1 MVEIALNLPFEVQKV
16 PEGHDHKNLE
26 NCELYRSLSEE
37 VKAEVHKNPF
47 LLDYLHMI
55 PSDMTPTIVP
65 KLDRK
70 TGELK
75 APNIIYPVSDCIY
88 IHIFPDANDV
98 RNFYIPVEPQF
109 INNVKRHM
117 PTVEER
123 LVDMVADFDPQTLE
137 EREKILKDCIAGIC
151 TPDGKHRE
159 KDEGVEQPKE
169 GDTAK
174 DAKAKKGPADGKKDK
189 KDKIAGN
196 DKKAGGL
203 GSIIGTLMGKKSAE
217 KLHLTPGEY
226 QALEYLILRDKVGMG
241 LLEPVIRDPNIEDI
255 TCDGYGPIFLEHK
268 VFKGLKTTIEFNKE
282 DLNKF
287 VLQLS
292 EKIGKPITFASPIID
307 ATLPDGSR
315 INIVYGEDVSKR
327 GSNFTIRK
335 FTAKPL
341 SIFDVIGSNTL
352 DYAMAAYLWI
362 MIQEGMSLFV
372 SGETASGK
380 TTTLNAIMTFISAN
394 SKVISIEDTA
404 EVQVPHKN
412 WTREITRGANKG
424 DNSSDVGMFDLLK
437 AALRQRPNYIIV
449 GEIRG
454 IEGAIAFQA
463 IQTGHPVMSTFHA
476 ASVEKLIQRLTG
488 DPINVPKTYVDNLN
502 LVIIQ
507 SAVRRPDGKIVRRI
521 LSINEIVGFNPQTKA
536 FNFIE
541 VFSWDPVT
549 DKFIFRGYRS
559 SYLLEQKIAK
569 KLGIPENK
577 TQIIYDQIDK
587 RVKILKKIKESN
599 ISDYAEVFQMIT
611 KVEKGGL
618 LKLEI

>member
-1 MVEIALNLPFEVQKV
+1 MQVEVSLPFEIQKV
-16 PEGHDHKNLE
+16 PEGHDHTNLE
-26 NCELYRSLSEE
+26 NCELYRSLTDDI
-37 VKAEVHKNPF
+37 KAEVQKNPF

-55 PSDMTPTIVP
+55 PIDMLPTFSA

-70 TGELK
+70 AGETK
-75 APNIIYPVSDCIY
+75 TPNMIYPVSDCIY
-88 IHIFPDANDV
+88 IHIFSDPNDV
-98 RNFYIPVEPQF
+98 RNFYIPIEPQF
-109 INNVKRHM
+109 INNVK
-117 PTVEER
+117 PYLNKLEEK
-123 LVDMVADFDPQTLE
+123 LVDMVADFDPQSQE
-137 EREKILKDCIAGIC
+137 EREKILRDCIAKIC
-151 TPDGKHRE
+151 AIDAKGAAIDAK
-159 KDEGVEQPKE
+159 KISD
-169 GDTAK
+169 AK
-174 DAKAKKGPADGKKDK
+174 DAEAKDKQDKLDGKKSGGFNI
-189 KDKIAGN
+189 KDLNGLFGKLSGN
-196 DKKAGGL
+196 
-203 GSIIGTLMGKKSAE
+203 KKSNE
-217 KLHLTPGEY
+217 KLNVTLAEY
-226 QALEYLILRDKVGMG
+226 KALEYLIIRDKVGMG
-241 LLEPVIRDPNIEDI
+241 LLEPVICDPNIEDI

-268 VFKGLKTTIEFNKE
+268 VFKGLKTTIEFDKVE
-282 DLNKF
+282 LTKF

-335 FTAKPL
+335 FSAKPL
-341 SIFDVIGSNTL
+341 SIFDVIGSNTM
-352 DYAMAAYLWI
+352 DYTMAAYLWI

-380 TTTLNAIMTFISAN
+380 TTTLNAIMTFISPD
-394 SKVISIEDTA
+394 SKVVSIEDTA

-454 IEGAIAFQA
+454 VEGAIAFQA

-507 SAVRRPDGKIVRRI
+507 SAVRRPNGKIVRRI

-536 FNFIE
+536 FTFIE

-549 DKFIFRGYRS
+549 DKFIFRGYKS

-569 KLGIPENK
+569 KLGVPENK
-577 TQIIYDQIDK
+577 NMVMYEQLDK
-587 RVKILKKIKESN
+587 RVKILKKI
-599 ISDYAEVFQMIT
+599 SDSKITDYNEVFQMIT
-611 KVEKGGL
+611 KVDKNGL
-618 LKLEI
+618 LKIEV

>member
-1 MVEIALNLPFEVQKV
+1 MQVEVSLPFEIQKV
-16 PEGHDHKNLE
+16 PEGHDHTNLE
-26 NCELYRSLSEE
+26 NCELYRSLTDDI
-37 VKAEVHKNPF
+37 KAEVQKNPF

-55 PSDMTPTIVP
+55 PRDMLPTFSA

-70 TGELK
+70 AGETK
-75 APNIIYPVSDCIY
+75 TPNMIYPVSDCIY
-88 IHIFPDANDV
+88 IHIFSDPNDV

-109 INNVKRHM
+109 INDIKQYMN
-117 PTVEER
+117 PLEER
-123 LVDMVADFDPQTLE
+123 LVDMVADFDPQSQE
-137 EREKILKDCIAGIC
+137 EREKILRDCIAKIC
-151 TPDGKHRE
+151 VIDAKGA
-159 KDEGVEQPKE
+159 
-169 GDTAK
+169 AK
-174 DAKAKKGPADGKKDK
+174 DAKKINDAKDAEAKVKQDKKDGKKPSGLSM
-189 KDKIAGN
+189 KDLNGLFGKLSGN
-196 DKKAGGL
+196 
-203 GSIIGTLMGKKSAE
+203 KKSNE
-217 KLHLTPGEY
+217 KLNVTAAEY
-226 QALEYLILRDKVGMG
+226 KALEYLIIRDKVGMG
-241 LLEPVIRDPNIEDI
+241 LLEPVICDPNIEDI

-268 VFKGLKTTIEFNKE
+268 VFKGLKTTIEFDKIE
-282 DLNKF
+282 LTKF

-335 FTAKPL
+335 FSAKPL
-341 SIFDVIGSNTL
+341 SIFDVIGSNTM
-352 DYAMAAYLWI
+352 DYTMAAYLWI

-380 TTTLNAIMTFISAN
+380 TTTLNAIMTFISPD
-394 SKVISIEDTA
+394 SKVVSIEDTA

-424 DNSSDVGMFDLLK
+424 NNSSDVGMFDLLK

-454 IEGAIAFQA
+454 VEGAIAFQA

-507 SAVRRPDGKIVRRI
+507 SAVRRPNGKIVRRI

-536 FNFIE
+536 FTFIE

-549 DKFIFRGYRS
+549 DKFIFRGYKS

-569 KLGIPENK
+569 KLGVPENK
-577 TQIIYDQIDK
+577 NMVMYEQLDK
-587 RVKILKKIKESN
+587 RVKILKKI
-599 ISDYAEVFQMIT
+599 SDSKITDYNEVFQMIT
-611 KVEKGGL
+611 KVDKNGL
-618 LKLEI
+618 LKIEV

>member
-1 MVEIALNLPFEVQKV
+1 MQVEVSLPFETQKV
-16 PEGHDHKNLE
+16 PEGHDHTNLE
-26 NCELYRSLSEE
+26 NCELYCGLTDDL
-37 VKAEVHKNPF
+37 KAEVQKNPF

-55 PSDMTPTIVP
+55 PDGMMPKFMA

-70 TGELK
+70 AGETK
-75 APNIIYPVSDCIY
+75 TPNVMYPVSDCIY
-88 IHIFPDANDV
+88 IHIFSDVNDV
-98 RNFYIPVEPQF
+98 RNFYIPIEPHF
-109 INNVKRHM
+109 ITSVKQYM
-117 PTVEER
+117 KTVEEK
-123 LVDMVADFDPQTLE
+123 LVDMVADFDPQSQE
-137 EREKILKDCIAGIC
+137 EREKILRDCIAKIC
-151 TPDGKHRE
+151 IIDAKGA
-159 KDEGVEQPKE
+159 
-169 GDTAK
+169 AK
-174 DAKAKKGPADGKKDK
+174 DAKKISDAKDAEAKDIQDKKDGKKQSGLNMKGLDGLFGMLS
-189 KDKIAGN
+189 GN
-196 DKKAGGL
+196 
-203 GSIIGTLMGKKSAE
+203 KKSNE
-217 KLHLTPGEY
+217 KLNVTASEY
-226 QALEYLILRDKVGMG
+226 QALEYLIIRDKVGMS
-241 LLEPVIRDPNIEDI
+241 LLEPVICDPNIEDI

-268 VFKGLKTTIEFNKE
+268 VFKGLKTTIEFDKIE
-282 DLNKF
+282 LNKF

-335 FTAKPL
+335 FSAKPL
-341 SIFDVIGSNTL
+341 SIFDVIGSNTM

-380 TTTLNAIMTFISAN
+380 TTTLNAIMTFISPDA
-394 SKVISIEDTA
+394 KVISIEDTA

-424 DNSSDVGMFDLLK
+424 NNSSDVGMFDLLK

-454 IEGAIAFQA
+454 VEGAIAFQA

-536 FNFIE
+536 FTFIE
-541 VFSWDPVT
+541 VFSWDPMT
-549 DKFIFRGYRS
+549 DKFIFRGYKS
-559 SYLLEQKIAK
+559 SYLLEQKVAR

-577 TQIIYDQIDK
+577 NQIMYEQLDK
-587 RVKILKKIKESN
+587 RVKILKKI
-599 ISDYAEVFQMIT
+599 SDSKITDYNEVFQMIT
-611 KVEKGGL
+611 KVDKNGL
-618 LKLEI
+618 LKMEV

>member
-1 MVEIALNLPFEVQKV
+1 M
-16 PEGHDHKNLE
+16 
-26 NCELYRSLSEE
+26 
-37 VKAEVHKNPF
+37 
-47 LLDYLHMI
+47 
-55 PSDMTPTIVP
+55 
-65 KLDRK
+65 
-70 TGELK
+70 
-75 APNIIYPVSDCIY
+75 
-88 IHIFPDANDV
+88 
-98 RNFYIPVEPQF
+98 
-109 INNVKRHM
+109 
-117 PTVEER
+117 
-123 LVDMVADFDPQTLE
+123 
-137 EREKILKDCIAGIC
+137 
-151 TPDGKHRE
+151 
-159 KDEGVEQPKE
+159 
-169 GDTAK
+169 
-174 DAKAKKGPADGKKDK
+174 
-189 KDKIAGN
+189 
-196 DKKAGGL
+196 
-203 GSIIGTLMGKKSAE
+203 
-217 KLHLTPGEY
+217 
-226 QALEYLILRDKVGMG
+226 
-241 LLEPVIRDPNIEDI
+241 
-255 TCDGYGPIFLEHK
+255 
-268 VFKGLKTTIEFNKE
+268 

-335 FTAKPL
+335 FSAKPL
-341 SIFDVIGSNTL
+341 SIFDVIGSNTM

-541 VFSWDPVT
+541 VFSWDPIT
-549 DKFIFRGYRS
+549 DKFIFRGYKS
-559 SYLLEQKIAK
+559 SYLLEQKIAQK
-569 KLGIPENK
+569 ARHSGE
-577 TQIIYDQIDK
+577 
-587 RVKILKKIKESN
+587 
-599 ISDYAEVFQMIT
+599 
-611 KVEKGGL
+611 
-618 LKLEI
+618 

>member
-1 MVEIALNLPFEVQKV
+1 MVMDVNLPFTVNTTAED
-16 PEGHDHKNLE
+16 HDHSDLNQ
-26 NCELYRSLSEE
+26 CGMYRILPPDT
-37 VKAEVHKNPF
+37 KAEVEKNTF

-55 PSDMTPTIVP
+55 PVDIVGIP
-65 KLDRK
+65 KFYKKPDKKLGDI
-70 TGELK
+70 K
-75 APNIIYPVSDCIY
+75 APNIIYPVSDEIY
-88 IHIFPDANDV
+88 IHIFPDVNDV
-98 RNFYIPVEPQF
+98 RNFYIPVEPHF
-109 INNVKRHM
+109 INSIKDHI
-117 PTVEER
+117 PPVEER
-123 LVDMVADFDPQTLE
+123 LIDMVGKYEPKTME
-137 EREKILKDCIAGIC
+137 ERSVILKDCLKKIC
-151 TPDGKHRE
+151 IVNKGKG
-159 KDEGVEQPKE
+159 KSDALKSVE
-169 GDTAK
+169 
-174 DAKAKKGPADGKKDK
+174 AKKGLFDLFSK
-189 KDKIAGN
+189 
-196 DKKAGGL
+196 
-203 GSIIGTLMGKKSAE
+203 KKSAPSKVFLSPE
-217 KLHLTPGEY
+217 EY
-226 QALEYLILRDKVGMG
+226 QALEYLVLRDKIGMG
-241 LLEPVIRDPNIEDI
+241 LLEPVIKDTNIEDI

-268 VFKGLKTTIEFNKE
+268 IFKGLKTTIEFTRD

-292 EKIGKPITFASPIID
+292 EKIGKPITYANPIVD

-335 FTAKPL
+335 FATKPL
-341 SIFDVIGSNTL
+341 SILDIISSNTMDL
-352 DYAMAAYLWI
+352 TMAAYLWI

-380 TTTLNAIMTFISAN
+380 TTTLNGIMAFISPNA
-394 SKVISIEDTA
+394 KIVSIEDTA

-412 WTREITRGANKG
+412 WTREITRGAAKG
-424 DNSSDVGMFDLLK
+424 ENTSEVGMFDLLK

-507 SAVRRPDGKIVRRI
+507 SAVRRPDGRVVRRV
-521 LSINEIVGFNPQTKA
+521 LSINEIVGYNPQTKG

-541 VFSWDPVT
+541 AFSWDPVT
-549 DKFIFRGYRS
+549 DTFIFRGNGS
-559 SYLLEQKIAK
+559 SYLLEQKIAR
-569 KLGIPENK
+569 KLGIPQNK
-577 TQIIYDQIDK
+577 SKIMYDEIEK
-587 RVKILKKIKESN
+587 RVKILKKINDSK
-599 ISDYAEVFQMIT
+599 ITDYNEFFQMIT
-611 KVEKGGL
+611 KVEKKGL